1 MHSFA
6 GKGTQKVINKAYHP
20 KPCTDLLYAGIVPVT
35 RDTNKIWVKIYP
47 HFLGLYD
54 LIVEQV
60 IMCANYF
67 I

>member
-6 GKGTQKVINKAYHP
+6 GKGTQKVINEAYNP

>member
-6 GKGTQKVINKAYHP
+6 GKGTQKVINKACNP